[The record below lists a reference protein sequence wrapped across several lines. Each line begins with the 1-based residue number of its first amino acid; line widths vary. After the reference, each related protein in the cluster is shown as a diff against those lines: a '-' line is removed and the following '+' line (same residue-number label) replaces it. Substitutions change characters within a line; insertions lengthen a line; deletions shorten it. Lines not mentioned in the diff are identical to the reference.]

1 MIGGN
6 YNSSGT
12 TKFLIPWGGD
22 TTNEVEASIA
32 VPSGTARKL
41 VVSLSVAPGAGRS
54 VTITVRK
61 NEVNTALSCTV
72 AEANLTCI
80 DMNNSVTFGD
90 GDRLSILYTDVGVTL
105 GRIRLGF
112 EYRTP

>member
-6 YNSSGT
+6 YGSSGT
-12 TKFLIPWGGD
+12 TKFLIPWGGE
-22 TTNEVEASIA
+22 TTNEVEAGVV

-41 VVSLSVAPGAGRS
+41 VVSLSVAPGGGRS

-61 NEVNTALSCTV
+61 NEANTSLGCMV
-72 AEANLTCI
+72 AEANLTCT
-80 DMNNSVTFGD
+80 DLSDSVTFSD
-90 GDRLSILYTDVGVTL
+90 GDRLSIHYTDVGVTV
-105 GRIRLGF
+105 GRIRVGF